1 MMAKFSSVY
10 FSLMLGACGS
20 VMAQTPALN
29 LMPDGSHD
37 LYIGLGVESHPSY
50 QGARETR
57 VVALPVLQMEW
68 SNGVFIAGA
77 SAGMHW
83 SNQTQQEYG
92 PMLLLEGRRSPYG
105 TSTTA
110 GSINNGIAQ
119 NNQVNGNKLVGMDDI
134 NVRLLAGGFYNV
146 AIADAWRLSNSLLYG
161 AGNAHDGLRLN
172 SDLRYQITAFVPHHT
187 VSVSAG
193 LVLVNQAYNQAYFG
207 VRPAES
213 VRSHNHIYTPSA
225 GIKDVHADVHWNWA
239 LSSSWLLTSS
249 LNFTRLNGSAVA
261 SPLVERAS
269 SVTVSS
275 ALAYRF

>member
-1 MMAKFSSVY
+1 MMAKLSSFY
-10 FSLMLGACGS
+10 FFVMLGACGS
-20 VMAQTPALN
+20 AMAQTPALN

-37 LYIGLGVESHPSY
+37 LYIGLGAESRPTY

-57 VVALPVLQMEW
+57 VVGLPVLQMEW
-68 SNGVFIAGA
+68 SNGIFVAGA

-92 PMLLLEGRRSPYG
+92 PMLMLEGRRSPYG

-119 NNQVNGNKLVGMDDI
+119 NNQVTSNKLVGMDDI

-146 AIADAWRLSNSLLYG
+146 AITDALRLTNSLLVG
-161 AGNAHDGLRLN
+161 AGNSHDGLRWN
-172 SDLRYQITAFVPHHT
+172 SDLRYHVNTFAPHHT

-193 LVLVNQAYNQAYFG
+193 VCIVNQAYNQAYFG
-207 VRPAES
+207 VSSAES
-213 VRSHNHIYTPSA
+213 LRSHNHIYTPSA
-225 GIKDVHADVHWNWA
+225 GIKDVHTDVHWNWA

-249 LNFTRLNGSAVA
+249 LNLTRLNGSATD
-261 SPLVERAS
+261 SPLVERTSSAS
-269 SVTVSS
+269 VSS